1 MIAFCGIALQYRFHK
16 QGDTSSFGASAS
28 HCDEHQDFEKNIEGK
43 HIFHRKKQVD
53 SQGHWWMHQLTFR
66 GLWFLFGVKIW
77 QTQHLRCQ
85 KFSLVLI
92 KLRLNRDIPIK
103 LPLCPCKIMTC
114 FLVMW

>member
-28 HCDEHQDFEKNIEGK
+28 HCDEHQDFEKNIEEK

-66 GLWFLFGVKIW
+66 GFVVSFWSQDLANTTSQMPEIFFGSHK
-77 QTQHLRCQ
+77 TE
-85 KFSLVLI
+85 
-92 KLRLNRDIPIK
+92 
-103 LPLCPCKIMTC
+103 T
-114 FLVMW
+114 